1 MKICIIG
8 AGWYGCHIAKVLT
21 SLDVEVS
28 LFEKENKIF
37 AGASGFNQNRLHL
50 GFHYPRNHRTRLQS
64 LLGFDR
70 FKEEYPDLISEIS
83 NNIYAVPSLKSLMDY
98 KTYCGI
104 MASTGIPY
112 FSYETPSF
120 LNNIEGSINTN
131 EMLISVSKAII
142 YFENI
147 LQECLK
153 LNHEVK
159 NIKSNVDHVL
169 VDGVKYD
176 YLIDCTWGHL
186 KPNDETFFEAS
197 LLLKMKKINDFDTA
211 ITLVD
216 GDLWSLY
223 PTENSDIYT
232 LSSVLYTP
240 LTTKESSKEIK
251 KEIGKLTD
259 EYLTKVKIQIIEHA
273 QQFFPNILDYFEFSD
288 YQISIKTKLKGFSS
302 DRSCY
307 VNKTER
313 IISIQSGKIDNIFYA
328 SNYIMKI
335 ISNEN

>member
-1 MKICIIG
+1 M
-8 AGWYGCHIAKVLT
+8 
-21 SLDVEVS
+21 
-28 LFEKENKIF
+28 
-37 AGASGFNQNRLHL
+37 
-50 GFHYPRNHRTRLQS
+50 GFHYPRNHRTRVQS
-64 LLGFDR
+64 LVGFDR
-70 FKEEYPDLISEIS
+70 FKEEYSDLISDIPS
-83 NNIYAVPSLKSLMDY
+83 NVYAVPSLKSLMDY

-112 FSYETPSF
+112 FSSKTPSF

-131 EMLISVSKAII
+131 EKLINVSNARI
-142 YFENI
+142 YFKNR

-153 LNHEVK
+153 LNHEIK
-159 NIKSNVDHVL
+159 NIKSNIDHVL
-169 VDGVKYD
+169 VDGIKYD

-186 KPNDETFFEAS
+186 QSNDKTFFEAS
-197 LLLKMKKINDFDTA
+197 LLLKMRKIKEFDTA

-223 PTENSDIYT
+223 PTENIEIYT
-232 LSSVLYTP
+232 LSSVLHTP
-240 LTTKESSKEIK
+240 LTTRESSKEIRE
-251 KEIGKLTD
+251 EIVNFTD
-259 EYLTKVKIQIIEHA
+259 EYLARAKLKIIEHA
-273 QQFFPNILDYFEFSD
+273 QMFFPDILDYFEFMD
-288 YQISIKTKLKGFSS
+288 YQVSIKTKLNGLSS

-307 VNKTER
+307 VNRTGR